1 MGVYTLISNG
11 QLIVPLNNYHHYFDQ
26 EIKQLKQLKQQGFST
41 LDVTVEAE
49 TAEEAIEKYK
59 ADYDSG
65 DAKFVSL
72 LAVMS
77 NLM

>member
-26 EIKQLKQLKQQGFST
+26 EIKQLKQQGFST

-77 NLM
+77 NLI

>member
-26 EIKQLKQLKQQGFST
+26 EIKQLRQQGFST

-65 DAKFVSL
+65 DAQFVSL

>member
-26 EIKQLKQLKQQGFST
+26 ETKQLKQQGFST

>member
-26 EIKQLKQLKQQGFST
+26 EIKQLKQQGFST

-49 TAEEAIEKYK
+49 TTEEAIEKYK